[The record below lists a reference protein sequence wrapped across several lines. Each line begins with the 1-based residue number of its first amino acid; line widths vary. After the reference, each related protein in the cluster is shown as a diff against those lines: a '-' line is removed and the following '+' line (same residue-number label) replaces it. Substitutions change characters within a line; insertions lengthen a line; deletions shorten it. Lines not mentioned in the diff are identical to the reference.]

1 MSAELAYLQAAL
13 TRTLYIDRDRM
24 DFLRQVAIE
33 VMDAWVAA
41 GDDPVA
47 IRELKKAD
55 FRIL

>member
-1 MSAELAYLQAAL
+1 MSAEFVYLQAAL
-13 TRTLYIDRDRM
+13 TRTLYLDGDRM
-24 DFLRQVAIE
+24 DLLKQVAIE

-41 GDDPVA
+41 GADPVA